1 VVAAGRSVRPHCLW
15 WQREGAFARTVPG
28 SLQVVRWGGAGG
40 VVPVQNT
47 AGVQAESQM
56 QCQAGPI

>member
-1 VVAAGRSVRPHCLW
+1 LW
-15 WQREGAFARTVPG
+15 WQREGVFGRTVRG